1 MLSIGDDIAPDAI
14 QNISILENPQQLV
27 VRGDLMKVGAF
38 LIGKEQV
45 WLPDGVQHGWIQIQG
60 IVWILFISQPWII
73 PLLP

>member
-1 MLSIGDDIAPDAI
+1 MIPIGGDIAPDAI
-14 QNISILENPQQLV
+14 QHISILENPQQLV

-38 LIGKEQV
+38 LIGEEQV

-60 IVWILFISQPWII
+60 IIWILFISQPWII